1 MILRMNFCSETIY
14 KMKSSSS
21 GVSVKEDFFCFAETE
36 MCKKEIKRDNKD
48 SGKNVVMIWR
58 GHDGN

>member
-1 MILRMNFCSETIY
+1 
-14 KMKSSSS
+14 MKSSSS
-21 GVSVKEDFFCFAETE
+21 GVAVKEDFFCFAETE

-48 SGKNVVMIWR
+48 SGKNAVMIWR